1 MNLYFFI
8 WIATAL
14 FSTSIFVR
22 IVFEEKGWRKAK
34 CIWWWI
40 LTADS
45 VILLENTCFNIELTN
60 FDVICILF
68 GLLFLAYLSINYVL
82 NGENFW
88 DKVEILSIWLFLLIA
103 FACSASIVNTELMYF
118 FKLSI
123 MFLLLLGIT
132 VLKDVNIAV
141 KIVMSIILYLIM
153 VILDV
158 VVTSGFLFAPADQP
172 VKAMYE
178 VFQRIYCLSPIVASY
193 KREEMIT
200 AMADFLICRI
210 MDVILL
216 GFLSSTFVEMCSN
229 DSKKNGL

>member
-14 FSTSIFVR
+14 FSTSIFAR

-82 NGENFW
+82 KGENFW

-123 MFLLLLGIT
+123 MFVLLLGIT